1 MSEKRKRSE
10 SRFAYLVNA
19 PMIIYL
25 GCVLVFPML
34 WGFYMSFTNK
44 TIGNPATFVGLQNY
58 ARLIGDPEYRRAIV
72 NTVLFT
78 AMSIALKTVLGMIMA
93 LALNQN
99 FKGRNIVRAL
109 LMIPWTLPNIVV
121 VYNWRWIFNS
131 TGGIANH
138 LLKSLHLIDSN
149 IIWFGSTG
157 LAMLTIIVAN
167 VWRGTPF
174 FGVSILAKLQTIPKD
189 YYEAAEIDGAGL
201 LQRFRYITLPEVKDV
216 TILSALMSTI
226 WTINEFETVWLLTGG
241 GPNGTTEVMNVY
253 SYKMAMR
260 SGMLGRGIAVA
271 VLAMPILMLLI
282 SALTRRMLPS
292 DEE

>member
-10 SRFAYLVNA
+10 NRFAYLVNT
-19 PMIIYL
+19 PMIVYL

-44 TIGNPATFVGLQNY
+44 TIGNPAAFAGVQNY
-58 ARLIGDPEYRRAIV
+58 VKLIGDPEYRRAIL
-72 NTVLFT
+72 NTVFFT
-78 AMSIALKTVLGMIMA
+78 AISIALKTVFGMMMA

-131 TGGIANH
+131 TGGIANYI
-138 LLKSLHLIDSN
+138 LKSLHIIDSN
-149 IIWFGSTG
+149 VIWFGSAG

-201 LQRFRYITLPEVKDV
+201 LQKFRYITLPEVKDV

-253 SYKMAMR
+253 SYKTAMR

-282 SALTRRMLPS
+282 SVLTRRMLPP
-292 DEE
+292 DEQ

>member
-1 MSEKRKRSE
+1 MKRRRENSEN
-10 SRFAYLVNA
+10 RFAYLVNA

-25 GCVLVFPML
+25 SCFLAFPMI
-34 WGFYMSFTNK
+34 WGLYMSFTNK
-44 TIGNPATFVGLQNY
+44 IIGNPASFIGLKNY
-58 ARLIGDPEYRRAIV
+58 VRLLGDPEYRRAIL
-72 NTVLFT
+72 NTVFFT
-78 AMSIALKTVLGMIMA
+78 VISIAVKTVLGMLMA
-93 LALNQN
+93 LSLNQK
-99 FKGRNIVRAL
+99 FRGRNIARAL

-138 LLKSLHLIDSN
+138 ILKSLHMIDSN
-149 IIWFGSTG
+149 IIWFGSAG
-157 LAMLTIIVAN
+157 LAFATIIVAN

-189 YYEAAEIDGAGL
+189 YYEAADIDGANL
-201 LQRFRYITLPEVKDV
+201 WQKFRHITLPEVKDV

-253 SYKMAMR
+253 SYKTAMR
-260 SGMLGRGIAVA
+260 SMMLGRGIAVA
-271 VLAMPILMLLI
+271 VLAMPILMI
-282 SALTRRMLPS
+282 FIGILTRRMLPE
-292 DEE
+292 DE

>member
-10 SRFAYLVNA
+10 NRFAYLVNT
-19 PMIIYL
+19 PMIVYL

-44 TIGNPATFVGLQNY
+44 TIGNPAAFVRVQNY
-58 ARLIGDPEYRRAIV
+58 VKLIGDPEYRRAIL
-72 NTVLFT
+72 NTVFFT
-78 AMSIALKTVLGMIMA
+78 AISIALKTVFGMMMA

-131 TGGIANH
+131 TGGIANYI
-138 LLKSLHLIDSN
+138 LKSLHIIDSN
-149 IIWFGSTG
+149 VIWFGSAG

-201 LQRFRYITLPEVKDV
+201 LQKFRYITLPEVKDV

-253 SYKMAMR
+253 SYKTAMR

-282 SALTRRMLPS
+282 SVLTRRMLPS
-292 DEE
+292 DEQ